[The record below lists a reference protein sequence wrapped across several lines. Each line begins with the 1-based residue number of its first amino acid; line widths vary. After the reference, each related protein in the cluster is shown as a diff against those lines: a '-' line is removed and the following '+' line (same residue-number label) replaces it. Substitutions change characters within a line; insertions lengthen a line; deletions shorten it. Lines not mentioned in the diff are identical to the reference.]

1 MELILSPDF
10 WDDVG
15 RQETGADTSRQETDA
30 GISIKLPPG
39 YPDHDPRTALP
50 PIFCRFGGG
59 GYMTWGAIHSPR
71 RLDNACPM
79 VGMAASGSGHARPLV
94 CRLGTHLTT
103 ARHSQIPAP
112 AMPVRAYAPEHRDH
126 VSATGFPLNA
136 AVARPVSKKEIASKP
151 KVEAALVKEWGVVCA
166 RF

>member
-1 MELILSPDF
+1 MTS
-10 WDDVG
+10 
-15 RQETGADTSRQETDA
+15 ADRKLAPTLADRKLTPAFPSSFLQATPTMTHAPHCRPFFA
-30 GISIKLPPG
+30 GS
-39 YPDHDPRTALP
+39 
-50 PIFCRFGGG
+50 GGG
-59 GYMTWGAIHSPR
+59 VHDLGAIHSPR
-71 RLDNACPM
+71 RLDISCPM

>member
-59 GYMTWGAIHSPR
+59 GGYMTWGRFIRHVAWTSRVQWLAWQHLGQVTR
-71 RLDNACPM
+71 DRL
-79 VGMAASGSGHARPLV
+79 
-94 CRLGTHLTT
+94 
-103 ARHSQIPAP
+103 
-112 AMPVRAYAPEHRDH
+112 
-126 VSATGFPLNA
+126 SADWEL
-136 AVARPVSKKEIASKP
+136 I
-151 KVEAALVKEWGVVCA
+151 
-166 RF
+166 